1 MSLRA
6 DGRGGPVRKDSGGDA
21 SGGESAKVR
30 RPRFERLPLRGRLA
44 LLAAA
49 AVAFSVMAAAF
60 VSYHLVDNELN
71 NQLNQNLISAA
82 HAPEGRLQGGSPA
95 GGCTPA
101 LPLTCSDTTNA
112 AGPTSTGTGSEC
124 QEAGIHLGFPG
135 NGQYDTQ
142 TVLSDGTVCL
152 PTFPNSSV
160 TFTTDT
166 VASTAQDRAV
176 ASGTAGPYF
185 RTAVTSTGVSVR
197 VYTAPLPGVQGVAIQ
212 AIAEVSG
219 LNNALSSLAWKLGL
233 VALSGMFLAVL
244 AGLLVARSALVP
256 VRRLTRVAEHVGRT
270 GDLSVRL
277 PAEGRDE
284 VGRLGRA
291 FNTMA
296 SALAQSRDRQRRLI
310 ADAGHELRTPLT
322 SLRTNVDLMLRSER
336 TGRALPT
343 GRRESMLESVD
354 QQLHEL
360 SGLVTDLL
368 ELSRTAEGGK
378 RNTMRVA
385 LHEAVGRAVERAR
398 LRGPG
403 LVFDVEVEPWY
414 VQGDPTG
421 LDRAVVNL
429 LDNAVKFS
437 PPGGVV
443 TVRLKRGE
451 YSVTDQGPGIA
462 AEDLPKVFER
472 FYRSDSAR
480 SLPGSGLGLAIVAQ
494 VAKESNGTISLEAAG
509 DPGGNVVIAGAVQ
522 SESGGGNGQAGPVIG
537 VGVAGA
543 GAAAGS
549 AAVRGRPP
557 GSEAAADGTASS
569 RAGVAGDAA
578 GGAAAHSKAGQR
590 KSGVRQPGVG
600 TTARLRLPG
609 SG

>member
-1 MSLRA
+1 MNLRTGRPAGTA
-6 DGRGGPVRKDSGGDA
+6 DGARGLRGLGRGLRSN
-21 SGGESAKVR
+21 
-30 RPRFERLPLRGRLA
+30 RLPLRGRLA

-49 AVAFSVMAAAF
+49 AVALSVMAAAL
-60 VSYHLVDNELN
+60 VSYRLVDNELN
-71 NQLNQNLISAA
+71 NQLNQQMVDASMRPAQNAPQAGGPGAGALPGGQGSQSVCAASPSPFSSLNGSSTAAGSAA
-82 HAPEGRLQGGSPA
+82 GGDGSADAGTSEPSGISIIGPVNGGPA
-95 GGCTPA
+95 IVGG
-101 LPLTCSDTTNA
+101 D
-112 AGPTSTGTGSEC
+112 
-124 QEAGIHLGFPG
+124 
-135 NGQYDTQ
+135 QYVTQ
-142 TVLSDGTVCL
+142 FVETDGTVCL
-152 PTFPNSSV
+152 PGVDFGGKTYTFADYKVNS
-160 TFTTDT
+160 TT
-166 VASTAQDRAV
+166 QDQAV
-176 ASGTAGPYF
+176 ASGAAPGYF
-185 RTAVTSTGVSVR
+185 RDDVTSTGDAVR
-197 VYTAPLPGVQGVAIQ
+197 VYTTHMRGDVAVQT
-212 AIAEVSG
+212 IAEIGG
-219 LNNALSSLAWKLGL
+219 LNSALSSLRWKLGL
-233 VALSGMFLAVL
+233 VALAGIFLAVL

-277 PAEGRDE
+277 PAESRDE

-291 FNTMA
+291 FNAMA
-296 SALAQSRDRQRRLI
+296 AALALSRDRQRRLI

-343 GRRESMLESVD
+343 GRREAMLESVD

-378 RNTMRVA
+378 RSTMKVA
-385 LHEAVGRAVERAR
+385 LHEVVGRAVQRAR

-437 PPGGVV
+437 PAGGVV
-443 TVRLKRGE
+443 TVRLHRGE
-451 YSVTDQGPGIA
+451 YSVTDRGPGIS

-494 VAKESNGTISLEAAG
+494 VAKESDGAISLEPAH
-509 DPGGNVVIAGAVQ
+509 DRDHD
-522 SESGGGNGQAGPVIG
+522 GPIG
-537 VGVAGA
+537 TV
-543 GAAAGS
+543 
-549 AAVRGRPP
+549 
-557 GSEAAADGTASS
+557 
-569 RAGVAGDAA
+569 
-578 GGAAAHSKAGQR
+578 
-590 KSGVRQPGVG
+590 
-600 TTARLRLPG
+600 ARLRLPG
-609 SG
+609 SATAPATGSGGDSGATSGAGTGRNSGSGTDPGSAAGSAAGPGADSGAGRPSRPAAT

>member
-1 MSLRA
+1 MRSGANIAGRLRL
-6 DGRGGPVRKDSGGDA
+6 RLRS
-21 SGGESAKVR
+21 
-30 RPRFERLPLRGRLA
+30 RPDRLALRGRLA

-49 AVAFSVMAAAF
+49 AVALSVMAAAF

-71 NQLNQNLISAA
+71 NQLNQNLIAA
-82 HAPEGRLQGGSPA
+82 SHAPQAHFQNSGGPEGATQAGSSLTNGDSLPELSLSCGATGGRV
-95 GGCTPA
+95 
-101 LPLTCSDTTNA
+101 
-112 AGPTSTGTGSEC
+112 
-124 QEAGIHLGFPG
+124 GFPG
-135 NGQYDTQ
+135 DGQYDTQ
-142 TVLSDGTVCL
+142 TIQSDGTVCT
-152 PTFPNSSV
+152 PTDPNGYKV
-160 TFTTDT
+160 TTYT
-166 VASTAQDRAV
+166 VASTAQDEAV
-176 ASGTAGPYF
+176 ADGIAPAYF
-185 RTAVTSTGVSVR
+185 RTAVTSTGVTVR
-197 VYTAPLPGVQGVAIQ
+197 VYTAPVPNQKIAIQ
-212 AIAEVSG
+212 AIAEVTG
-219 LNNALSSLAWKLGL
+219 LDSALSNLAWKLGL
-233 VALSGMFLAVL
+233 VAVAGMFLAVL

-291 FNTMA
+291 FNKMA
-296 SALAQSRDRQRRLI
+296 AALALSRDRQQRLI

-336 TGRALPT
+336 TGRALPA
-343 GRRESMLESVD
+343 GRREAMLESVD

-368 ELSRTAEGGK
+368 ELSRSAEGGK
-378 RNTMRVA
+378 RPTMPVA
-385 LHEAVGRAVERAR
+385 LHEAVGRAVQRAR

-414 VQGDPTG
+414 VRGDPTG

-443 TVRLKRGE
+443 TVRLRRGE
-451 YSVTDQGPGIA
+451 YTVTDQGPGIA

-494 VAKESNGTISLEAAG
+494 VAKESGGTISLEPAAEP
-509 DPGGNVVIAGAVQ
+509 D
-522 SESGGGNGQAGPVIG
+522 
-537 VGVAGA
+537 
-543 GAAAGS
+543 
-549 AAVRGRPP
+549 R
-557 GSEAAADGTASS
+557 TAT
-569 RAGVAGDAA
+569 A
-578 GGAAAHSKAGQR
+578 
-590 KSGVRQPGVG
+590 G
-600 TTARLRLPG
+600 TTARFRLPG
-609 SG
+609 SSSAPASSSNSGSTSGSSPSPSSSSNPARVSSPGDGAAAAPGVGPNQASDL